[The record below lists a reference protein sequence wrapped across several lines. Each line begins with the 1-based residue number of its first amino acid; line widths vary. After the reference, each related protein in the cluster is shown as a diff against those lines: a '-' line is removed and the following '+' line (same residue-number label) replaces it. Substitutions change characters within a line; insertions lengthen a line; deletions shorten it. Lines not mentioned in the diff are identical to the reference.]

1 MNSILLTAGA
11 STFDLSALLEGGTS
25 VITWLITAMGSFLGF
40 ITSNTALLVWFF
52 VSLAALG
59 LKFIRA
65 FF

>member
-1 MNSILLTAGA
+1 MGNAILMEATTFTLETLLTN
-11 STFDLSALLEGGTS
+11 GTS
-25 VITWLITAMGSFLGF
+25 VITWLISAMTSFLGF

>member
-1 MNSILLTAGA
+1 MNGILLSGAA

-25 VITWLITAMGSFLGF
+25 VITWLITAMTSFLGF

>member
-1 MNSILLTAGA
+1 MEYVLMTVAEGGFELAT
-11 STFDLSALLEGGTS
+11 LLEGGTS
-25 VITWLITAMGSFLGF
+25 VITWLITAMGSFLTF
-40 ITSNTALLVWFF
+40 ITGNTALLVWFF